1 MMRITDEERER
12 ERALFE
18 AERRNAPELFIRPPM
33 IDDDEVLR
41 TVGIDGLPAGRPAA
55 YLKLMPQDFI
65 VEEVGRDGRV
75 HAATAEEESV
85 SVSAEEEEGS
95 TYYAD
100 LVKVGISTL
109 EAKDQLAHVL
119 GIEGKNIGFA
129 GVKDRLALTS
139 QAISIRGL
147 ADRDALAR
155 VHEENLLLR
164 DIRRGKG
171 AMANGDLK
179 GNKFTIALRF
189 AEPLTGAAKDLVEEQ
204 LAIAKEEGFWNFFYL
219 QRFGTPRLIAH
230 ELGRLLV
237 QGRYENVVKA
247 FVTHRS
253 PRELPYFAAIR
264 EDAEGRWGDWRALR
278 EAFDRFPYHFG
289 IERTFVAHLM
299 ERPDDFLGALREVP
313 DQVRLW
319 FYAYDSLLFNERLSA
334 LIRSGEVPLEL
345 PFLTSFRQ
353 EDWKPY
359 AEYLARDGVS
369 LPARSWRD
377 FPFVRVESRKCAT
390 LQTVDIHKASF
401 EGNVGAVSFFLPKG
415 SYATSFLMNIF
426 SLASGLPVV
435 PGISMESVDPKA
447 ILGDGT
453 LAPVLA
459 RFRTVLARR
468 QADIDAGEG
477 GE

>member
-1 MMRITDEERER
+1 MLRITDEERER

-18 AERRNAPELFIRPPM
+18 TERRNAPELFVRPPM

-41 TVGIDGLPAGRPAA
+41 AVGIGGLPEGRPVA

-65 VEEVGRDGRV
+65 VEEMDREGKVR
-75 HAATAEEESV
+75 AAAAKEDAAAVPAEE
-85 SVSAEEEEGS
+85 AEGN

-100 LVKVGISTL
+100 LVKVGVSTL
-109 EAKDQLAHVL
+109 EAKDRLAHAL
-119 GIEGKNIGFA
+119 GIEGRNIGFA
-129 GVKDRLALTS
+129 GVKDRLALTA

-147 ADRDALAR
+147 ADGGALSR
-155 VHEENLLLR
+155 VNEENFFLR

-171 AMANGDLK
+171 VVANGDLK
-179 GNKFTIALRF
+179 GNEFTIALRF
-189 AEPLTGAAKDLVEEQ
+189 AEPLSGTAKAFVEEQ

-237 QGRYENVVKA
+237 QGKYGEVVKM
-247 FVTHRS
+247 FVTHRA

-264 EDAEGRWGDWRALR
+264 KDAEERWGDWGAIR
-278 EAFDRFPYHFG
+278 EMLDRFPYHFG
-289 IERTFVAHLM
+289 IERTFMARLI
-299 ERPDDFLGALREVP
+299 ERPDDFLGALHEVP

-319 FYAYDSLLFNERLSA
+319 FYAYDSLLFNEKLSA

-345 PFLTSFRQ
+345 PFLTSFDKA
-353 EDWKPY
+353 DWRPY
-359 AEYLARDGVS
+359 AEYLERDAVS

-377 FPFVRVESRKCAT
+377 FPFVRVESRRCVT
-390 LQTVDIHKASF
+390 LQSVDVRKASF

-415 SYATSFLMNIF
+415 SYATSFLMNMF
-426 SLASGLPVV
+426 SLASGLPAV

-459 RFRTVLARR
+459 RFRTVLERR